1 MTSNNFGFS
10 SPRNLPHR
18 GQATN
23 LGLVLAPL
31 LLKLGLVLAPLLLK
45 LFHGRQIFCM
55 QRIRF
60 ATTHL
65 FRPNSKHEPFFLFTL
80 MNRESIISI
89 IYNQKK
95 KKINL
100 CFGMNH
106 DDTENSWSEILSWDY
121 IYIYE
126 IVWLL
131 AHWLHNI
138 KSHKFLVSHNFIHY
152 YSKIYI

>member
-1 MTSNNFGFS
+1 MDM
-10 SPRNLPHR
+10 RW
-18 GQATN
+18 QATN

-45 LFHGRQIFCM
+45 LFHGMQIFCM

-65 FRPNSKHEPFFLFTL
+65 FRPNSKHEPIFLFTL

-95 KKINL
+95 SVCVLAWIMMIKRI
-100 CFGMNH
+100 H
-106 DDTENSWSEILSWDY
+106 EAEILSWDFIY
-121 IYIYE
+121 IYIYMKPFDFWY
-126 IVWLL
+126 ID
-131 AHWLHNI
+131 
-138 KSHKFLVSHNFIHY
+138 FIIL
-152 YSKIYI
+152 SQISFWCLTILYIIILKYIFNLF